1 MELCAETNTIYRE
14 KLRRFILEN
23 YLFSDDPSLL
33 DDNDSFMDKGILD
46 STGILELIFF
56 LEEEFKIRVGES
68 DMVPENLDSISRLLS
83 YLDIKAAAA

>member
-1 MELCAETNTIYRE
+1 MELRAETSTTYRE

-33 DDNDSFMDKGILD
+33 NDEDSFMDKGILD

-56 LEEEFKIRVGES
+56 LEEEFKIQVAEA
-68 DMVPENLDSISRLLS
+68 DMIPDNLDSVNSLLQF
-83 YLDIKAAAA
+83 LGTKAAA

>member
-1 MELCAETNTIYRE
+1 MELCAETSTMYRD

-33 DDNDSFMDKGILD
+33 DDQDSFMDKGILD

-56 LEEEFKIRVGES
+56 LEDEFQIQVAEQ
-68 DMVPENLDSISRLLS
+68 DMIPDNLDSVSRLLKF
-83 YLDIKAAAA
+83 LDNKVAA

>member
-1 MELCAETNTIYRE
+1 MELCTETNAVYRE

-56 LEEEFKIRVGES
+56 LEEEFKIQVGEN

-83 YLDIKAAAA
+83 YLDVKAAA